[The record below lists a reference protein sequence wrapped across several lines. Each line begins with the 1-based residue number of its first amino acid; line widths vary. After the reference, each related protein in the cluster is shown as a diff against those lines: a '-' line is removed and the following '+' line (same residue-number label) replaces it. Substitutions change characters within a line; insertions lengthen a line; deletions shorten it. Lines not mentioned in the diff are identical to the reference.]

1 MKRARN
7 FWAVVI
13 LLVGIAFFLN
23 DNIAA
28 SQARKS
34 EEELY
39 KQLQL
44 FSDVLSIVKNNYVEP
59 VESQKLIYGA
69 LKGMLSSLDPYST
82 FLEPEMYKELT
93 IETEGKFGGVGMTI
107 TVKDGL
113 LTVVSPIEDT
123 PAYRAKLKPNDKIIR
138 IDDKITKGMDST
150 DAVKLLRGEPGTKVT
165 IDVLREGAPE
175 LIKVVLVRE
184 IIVLKSVKRAQF
196 LPDSKI
202 AYVRLVEF
210 QKDTYPEMKDALE
223 TLKKQGMEGL
233 IIDLRNNPGGL
244 LDTAIDVSSLFLET
258 GKLVTY
264 TQGRKPEDRVEFKT
278 KQDEVVP
285 ASVPI
290 VVLINGGSASAAEIL
305 SGALSDWKRATLVGE
320 KSFGKGSVQ
329 TVVPLP
335 DNAAVKITIA
345 HYYTP
350 KGRIVEGKGLPPDVE
365 VKQAEVKQKEN
376 DLSPEETPETKTN
389 LDITKDNQ
397 LQAGFNLL
405 KGKLA
410 KTGK

>member
-23 DNIAA
+23 ENTAA

-34 EEELY
+34 EETLY

-44 FSDVLSIVKNNYVEP
+44 FSDVLSVVKNNYVEP

-69 LKGMLSSLDPYST
+69 LKGMLSSLDPYSV
-82 FLEPEMYKELT
+82 FMEPEIYKELS

-113 LTVVSPIEDT
+113 ITVVSPIEDT
-123 PAYRAKLKPNDKIIR
+123 PSFRAGIKPNDKIIR
-138 IDDKITKGMDST
+138 IDNQITRGMDSS
-150 DAVKLLRGEPGTKVT
+150 AAAKMLRGEPGTKVA
-165 IDVLREGAPE
+165 IEILREGEPE
-175 LIKVVLVRE
+175 LLKITLTREEIK
-184 IIVLKSVKRAQF
+184 LKSVKRAQF

-202 AYVRLVEF
+202 AYIRLVEF
-210 QKDTYPEMKDALE
+210 QQDTYPDLKNALE

-233 IIDLRNNPGGL
+233 VIDLRNNPGGL
-244 LDTAIDVSSLFLET
+244 LDTAIDVSNLFLEP

-264 TQGRKPEDRVEFKT
+264 TQGRKTEDRVEFKT
-278 KQDEVVP
+278 KQKETVP

-290 VVLINGGSASAAEIL
+290 VILINGGSASAAEIL
-305 SGALSDWKRATLVGE
+305 SGALSDWKRAILVGE

-329 TVVPLP
+329 TVIPLP
-335 DNAAVKITIA
+335 DNAAIKITIA

-350 KGRIVEGKGLPPDVE
+350 KGRIVEGSGLTPDIVVE
-365 VKQAEVKQKEN
+365 PKDKNMSLEG
-376 DLSPEETPETKTN
+376 T
-389 LDITKDNQ
+389 LDIAKDNQ
-397 LQAGFNLL
+397 LQTGVEFL
-405 KGKLA
+405 KKELSGLKQNVANGKG
-410 KTGK
+410 T